1 MGVGLP
7 YAIGAC
13 VAAPDKRVVCVT
25 GDGSI
30 QMNIQELATAKQLGI
45 APKIILLNNNYLG
58 MVRQWQE
65 LEYDG
70 RYSHSH
76 MEVTPDFKA
85 LAEAYG
91 HVGIVVDKPSEV
103 ETALKDAF
111 GKYKDQLVFIDIH
124 VDPTENVW
132 PMVKAGHGLTEMILG
147 SEKI

>member
-13 VAAPDKRVVCVT
+13 VANPDKQVVCIT

-45 APKIILLNNNYLG
+45 NPKIIILNNNYLG

-65 LEYDG
+65 LEYSG

-76 MEVTPDFKA
+76 MTPTPDFKV

-91 HVGIVVDKPSEV
+91 HVGIVVEHPSEL
-103 ETALKDAF
+103 EGALKDAF
-111 GKYKDQLVFIDIH
+111 GKYKM
-124 VDPTENVW
+124 N
-132 PMVKAGHGLTEMILG
+132 
-147 SEKI
+147 